1 MYWKPQE
8 PKVLKRTQSLNSV
21 AMTVLGCLLGRNISI
36 PDTPKKSLELSSY
49 TFFLIS
55 LSHILFHHNHAHFF
69 FSFSSLSFLFFF
81 PYLFPN
87 RAQSHLFSLF
97 SLLAYLLF
105 YLISNRIPRLP
116 NSNPPFIIESFSL
129 LFLILFSLFYESPIL
144 FLSSS
149 LLFLFPTC
157 AQSHLF
163 SLLFFLFFF

>member
-49 TFFLIS
+49 TFSLIS
-55 LSHILFHHNHAHFF
+55 LSHILFHHNHAPFF
-69 FSFSSLSFLFFF
+69 FSFSSLSLLFFF

-97 SLLAYLLF
+97 SLLPYLLF
-105 YLISNRIPRLP
+105 YLISNRIPRFP

-144 FLSSS
+144 S
-149 LLFLFPTC
+149 LIFFTLLISYLCPITFVFPP
-157 AQSHLF
+157 LF
-163 SLLFFLFFF
+163 SFFFF